1 MENWLTI
8 VVGIYLLGMVL
19 YGHYRGFIRLAVSMV
34 ALVATLVIVNLA
46 MPQVSE
52 FLKEKTPIN
61 TMIKDALENAIDIA
75 APDQEEELPSAQRT
89 AIENLDLPE
98 QLKEILIEN
107 NNNEVYDML
116 HVDEFTDYIGA
127 YLSNVIINIIG
138 FIIMFIVVY
147 ALIHIIM
154 RWLDLMAKLPI
165 LSGINQIAGALLGAA
180 QGLIFFWIFCL
191 VATAAS
197 GSGWGMAVI
206 RQIESSP
213 WLSFLYSHNILIK
226 IVTGVLNSM
235 A

>member
-8 VVGIYLLGMVL
+8 VVGIYLLAMVL

-46 MPQVSE
+46 MPQVSA
-52 FLKEKTPIN
+52 FLRERTPISS
-61 TMIKDALENAIDIA
+61 MVKEALENAIDIND
-75 APDQEEELPSAQRT
+75 PEEEAELPSAQRT
-89 AIENLDLPE
+89 AIENLNLPE
-98 QLKEILIEN
+98 QLKEMLIEN

-116 HVDEFTDYIGA
+116 QVDVFTDYIGA

-138 FIIMFIVVY
+138 FIFLFVVVY
-147 ALIHIIM
+147 ALIHIVM

-180 QGLIFFWIFCL
+180 EGLVFFWIFCL
-191 VATAAS
+191 LVTACS

-213 WLSFLYSHNILIK
+213 WLAFLYTHNILVR
-226 IVTGVLNSM
+226 IVTGVLHGM
-235 A
+235 L

>member
-8 VVGIYLLGMVL
+8 VVGVYLLAMVL

-46 MPQVSE
+46 MPRVSV
-52 FLKEKTPIN
+52 FLRESTPIN
-61 TMIKDALENAIDIA
+61 SMVKEALENAVDIA
-75 APDQEEELPSAQRT
+75 APETEVELPSAQRT
-89 AIENLDLPE
+89 AIENLNLPE

-116 HVDEFTDYIGA
+116 HVEEFADYIGA

-138 FIIMFIVVY
+138 FILLFVVVY
-147 ALIHIIM
+147 VLIQIIM

-165 LSGINQIAGALLGAA
+165 LSGINQIAGALLGAVE
-180 QGLIFFWIFCL
+180 GLVFFWIFSLL
-191 VATAAS
+191 VTACS
-197 GSGWGMAVI
+197 GTGWGMAVI
-206 RQIESSP
+206 HQIESSP

-226 IVTGVLNSM
+226 IVTGVLHSM
-235 A
+235 I

>member
-107 NNNEVYDML
+107 NNNEVYDLL

-154 RWLDLMAKLPI
+154 RWLDLGQRPAEPL
-165 LSGINQIAGALLGAA
+165 LSG
-180 QGLIFFWIFCL
+180 
-191 VATAAS
+191 
-197 GSGWGMAVI
+197 
-206 RQIESSP
+206 
-213 WLSFLYSHNILIK
+213 
-226 IVTGVLNSM
+226 
-235 A
+235 